1 MLLDEAKV
9 DDKGGFPDHP
19 HRGFQAVSYIMA
31 GEDIHEDFNGHKG
44 IVQEGG
50 HMW

>member
-1 MLLDEAKV
+1 MCIYLSKIICY
-9 DDKGGFPDHP
+9 F
-19 HRGFQAVSYIMA
+19 RGFQAVSYVMA

-44 IVQEGG
+44 IINEGG